1 MAKMSETLL
10 EARLGQFD
18 SISLEEM
25 GKVKL
30 MNRVDT
36 KYLTTF
42 PTLLKLLELASADYY
57 VQEIGGE
64 RNMPYATCY
73 YDTEGCFMYHEHQ
86 RGRKTRQK
94 VRIREYVGSD
104 AKFLEVKSK
113 NNKGRTKKKRVALG
127 PDNSALRANDEFLSR
142 HTPWTSLHLLPR
154 LQNSFKR
161 ITLVNRNMTERL
173 TIDTSL
179 CFHNMSTDL
188 DRSLEGLVII
198 ELKRDGLTPSPILGL
213 LNRLRIK
220 PHGFS
225 KYCMGMAFTDSG
237 LRQNRLKERLRNAD
251 RLCREARAELS

>member
-57 VQEIGGE
+57 VQEIGGK
-64 RNMPYATCY
+64 RNMPYATL
-73 YDTEGCFMYHEHQ
+73 TKNHH
-86 RGRKTRQK
+86 KH
-94 VRIREYVGSD
+94 INREYVGSD